1 MKLSTKLLKITA
13 LLLVSSLCL
22 FSIAF
27 GWYVNNQEVTA
38 NGLKVSTEEITEDGI
53 ISTDGN
59 SERNYKI
66 HETITANLKATK
78 NFTSVKIKFEFS
90 KLSESNYK
98 TLCESNQKYIRSDY
112 LKNNVIYKPTT
123 LDDEKNIM
131 WNMYKENNVIDY
143 YKATLT
149 LGSGEDKQEYSLEDR
164 EDTSTNIRVFKRDA
178 DDGEKLNVSGSTD
191 DLFTIVVSFGTQTNG
206 AYNYPSYI
214 ISNTDESGNTTSTTT
229 VCAMNYNC
237 FLIGLS
243 LKITFIAE

>member
-78 NFTSVKIKFEFS
+78 DFTSVKIKFEFTP
-90 KLSESNYK
+90 LSESNYK
-98 TLCESNQKYIRSDY
+98 ALCESNEKYIKSDY
-112 LKNNVIYKPTT
+112 LKNNVIYKPST

-131 WNMYKENNVIDY
+131 WNMYNENNVIDY

-149 LGSGEDKQEYSLEDR
+149 LGSGENKQEYSLDPR
-164 EDTSTNIRVFKRDA
+164 ENTSTNIRVFKRTTDE
-178 DDGEKLNVSGSTD
+178 GKENVSGSTD
-191 DLFTIVVSFGTQTNG
+191 DLFTIVVSFGTQTDS
-206 AYNYPSYI
+206 AYNYPSYTI
-214 ISNTDESGNTTSTTT
+214 KNTDESGKVTSTKI
-229 VCAMNYNC
+229 CAMNYNC

>member
-1 MKLSTKLLKITA
+1 MKFRNKLIKITT
-13 LLLVSSLCL
+13 LLLVSSFFLV
-22 FSIAF
+22 SIAF
-27 GWYVNNQEVTA
+27 GWYVENKDA
-38 NGLKVSTEEITEDGI
+38 KASGLKVSTEEITEDGI

-78 NFTSVKIKFEFS
+78 DFKSIKIKFEFS

-98 TLCESNQKYIRSDY
+98 TLCESNQKYIESDY

-123 LDDEKNIM
+123 LEDEKNIM
-131 WNMYKENNVIDY
+131 WNMYNENNVIDY

-149 LGSGEDKQEYSLEDR
+149 LGSGDDKQEYSLEDR
-164 EDTSTNIRVFKRDA
+164 EDTSTNIRVFKRDT
-178 DDGEKLNVSGSTD
+178 DDGEKVNVSGSTD
-191 DLFTIVVSFGTQTNG
+191 DLFTIVLSFGTQTNG
-206 AYNYPSYI
+206 AYNYPSYTI
-214 ISNTDESGNTTSTTT
+214 TNTDESGNTTSTTT
-229 VCAMNYNC
+229 ICAMNYNA